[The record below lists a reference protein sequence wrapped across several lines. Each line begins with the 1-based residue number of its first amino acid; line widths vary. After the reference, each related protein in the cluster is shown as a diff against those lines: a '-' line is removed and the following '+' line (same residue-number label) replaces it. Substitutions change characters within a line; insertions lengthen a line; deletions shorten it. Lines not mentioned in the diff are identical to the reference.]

1 MHEGTPPVSI
11 WRAPGMSALL
21 WMTVLGFSGFAL
33 LLPTAPLW
41 ARHGG
46 ADEGGAGLV
55 NAVLM
60 IATVLVQT
68 VVPWAL
74 RTLGWRI
81 VLTAGV
87 VLLGAPSALYMLTD
101 ALPALLALSAIRG
114 AGFAIITVCG
124 SSAVVRLIAQSH
136 RGRAIGIYGLAIAV
150 PQTLFV
156 PTSTFVAE
164 HFDFWVVF
172 ALGALPVLAIPV
184 TLRLGARLDRL
195 PVHDQAAAAEPAVGR
210 RPAFLALAVP
220 VLILLAITTPG
231 GALLTFAPQ
240 LGFTAVV
247 VMLALFGFTIT
258 TAASRWLAGGLA
270 DRYGPRRFIIPLFV
284 IGAVGIVIVA
294 WAADEPT
301 VTAIAFILGTLLL
314 GVAYGALQNLTLV
327 MAFAAVPGRLR
338 DTASA
343 AWNIGFDTGT
353 ALGALVVGFVAA
365 GTSFSI
371 AFVITA
377 ALGLLVAAL
386 YGVHLARTRPGGA
399 SPSPR
404 ARRGTS

>member
-21 WMTVLGFSGFAL
+21 WMTGLGFAGFAL

-55 NAVLM
+55 NAVLLF
-60 IATVLVQT
+60 ATVLGQT

-74 RTLGWRI
+74 RTFGWRV

-87 VLLGAPSALYMLTD
+87 VLLGAPSALFMLTD

-124 SSAVVRLIAQSH
+124 SSAVVRLIAPSH

-156 PTSTFVAE
+156 PTSTLVAE
-164 HFDFWVVF
+164 FLDFSVVF
-172 ALGALPVLAIPV
+172 ALGALPVLAVPFA
-184 TLRLGARLDRL
+184 LRLGARIDRL
-195 PVHDQAAAAEPAVGR
+195 PELDHAAAAEPIVGR
-210 RPAFLALAVP
+210 GSAFLALAVP
-220 VLILLAITTPG
+220 VLVLLAITTPG
-231 GALLTFAPQ
+231 GALVTFAPQ
-240 LGFTAVV
+240 LGFTAVA
-247 VMLALFGFTIT
+247 VMLALFSFSIT
-258 TAASRWLAGGLA
+258 TAISRWLAGGLA
-270 DRYGPRRFIIPLFV
+270 DRYGPTRFILPLFL
-284 IGAVGIVIVA
+284 IGAVGIVLVA
-294 WAADEPT
+294 WAAAEPG
-301 VTAIAFILGTLLL
+301 VTALAFILGTLLL
-314 GVAYGALQNLTLV
+314 GLAYGAMQNLTLV
-327 MAFAAVPGRLR
+327 MSFASVPGRLR

-353 ALGALVVGFVAA
+353 AAGALVVGFIAAATDFTVAFL
-365 GTSFSI
+365 T
-371 AFVITA
+371 TA

-386 YGVHLARTRPGGA
+386 FGVHRA
-399 SPSPR
+399 R
-404 ARRGTS
+404 ARRR

>member
-1 MHEGTPPVSI
+1 MREQPTPVSI
-11 WRAPGMSALL
+11 WRAPGMPALL
-21 WMTVLGFSGFAL
+21 VMTALGFAGFAL

-55 NAVLM
+55 NAVLL

-68 VVPWAL
+68 AVPWAL
-74 RTLGWRI
+74 RTLGWRV

-87 VLLGAPSALYMLTD
+87 VLLGAPSALYILTD

-114 AGFAIITVCG
+114 AGFAILTVCG
-124 SSAVVRLIAQSH
+124 SSAVVRLIAPSH

-156 PTSTFVAE
+156 PTSAFVAE
-164 HFDFWVVF
+164 FFEFWVVF

-195 PVHDQAAAAEPAVGR
+195 AVADQTTAAAEPVVGR
-210 RPAFLALAVP
+210 GRAFLALAVP
-220 VLILLAITTPG
+220 MLVLLAITTPG

-240 LGFTAVV
+240 LGFSALV
-247 VMLALFGFTIT
+247 VMLALFVFTVM
-258 TAASRWLAGGLA
+258 TALSRWLAGGLA
-270 DRYGPRRFIIPLFV
+270 DRYGPALFVIPLFL
-284 IGAVGIVIVA
+284 IGATGIVLIA
-294 WAADEPT
+294 WSVGTSPPT
-301 VTAIAFILGTLLL
+301 VAMLMVGVLLL
-314 GVAYGALQNLTLV
+314 GTAYGALQNLTLV
-327 MAFAAVPGRLR
+327 VSFAAVPARLR

-353 ALGALVVGFVAA
+353 GLGALAVGFIAA
-365 GTSFSI
+365 GTDFTV
-371 AFVITA
+371 AFLITA

-386 YGVHLARTRPGGA
+386 YGVHLAF
-399 SPSPR
+399 
-404 ARRGTS
+404 ARRR